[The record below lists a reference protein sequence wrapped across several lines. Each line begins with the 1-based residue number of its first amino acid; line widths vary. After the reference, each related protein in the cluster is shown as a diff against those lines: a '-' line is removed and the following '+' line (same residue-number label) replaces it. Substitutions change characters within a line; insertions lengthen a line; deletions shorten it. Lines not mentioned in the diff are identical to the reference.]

1 MPRRQPGQFGAG
13 ADGDGFAQAQVAVV
27 VEAPA
32 RHVQHMA
39 AAPGLHIQAVE
50 AEVAQRRARVGVHL
64 EGDLGAGKTT
74 LARGLLRALGVQG
87 AIRSPTY
94 TLMETY
100 DTEAGPVLHMDL
112 YRLND
117 PLELHNLGLADFPV
131 ESSWWLVEW
140 PRKGEGLLPPWN
152 LRLSLRA
159 EGSGRLIQIQSK
171 AGYAVDI

>member
-1 MPRRQPGQFGAG
+1 MSSDVLLPDAAATEAFGAKLASALRAHKG
-13 ADGDGFAQAQVAVV
+13 
-27 VEAPA
+27 
-32 RHVQHMA
+32 
-39 AAPGLHIQAVE
+39 GLI
-50 AEVAQRRARVGVHL
+50 HL